1 MLKQIHSNEDFTI
14 VTALLGKTGR
24 LSFGVNGA
32 LKKFKVK
39 KGTATWDFA
48 INKKWHF
55 DRINYECRQW
65 KMTLNRHCELSDPTD
80 YGWVNDD
87 NRSLG
92 IHWTECKPA
101 PEALLEFLTCS
112 CCKSEC

>member
-1 MLKQIHSNEDFTI
+1 MQPTKN
-14 VTALLGKTGR
+14 ALYLH
-24 LSFGVNGA
+24 
-32 LKKFKVK
+32 
-39 KGTATWDFA
+39 
-48 INKKWHF
+48 I

-65 KMTLNRHCELSDPTD
+65 KMALNLHCELSDPTD